1 MFYDICNSSGT
12 FIKASDDTTGIL
24 DTIEEKI
31 AQFTM
36 LPRQNG
42 EVTIFFFFGEKQNLD
57 WDVLIDLQPPYLQ
70 TFNILRYEIG
80 QRYVPHYDAF
90 NPAEYGPQQTQR
102 VSPSFYNYLEFFF
115 S

>member
-42 EVTIFFFFGEKQNLD
+42 EVTIFFFFWGK
-57 WDVLIDLQPPYLQ
+57 
-70 TFNILRYEIG
+70 T
-80 QRYVPHYDAF
+80 
-90 NPAEYGPQQTQR
+90 
-102 VSPSFYNYLEFFF
+102 EFGLGCVN
-115 S
+115 